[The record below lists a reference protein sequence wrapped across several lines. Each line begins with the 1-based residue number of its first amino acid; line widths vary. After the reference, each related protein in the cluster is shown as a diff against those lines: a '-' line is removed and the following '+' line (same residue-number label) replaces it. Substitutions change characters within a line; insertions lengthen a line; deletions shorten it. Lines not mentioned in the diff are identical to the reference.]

1 MREIYLSGYN
11 NFVLPFLIGMIFVLS
26 WCVIGSLRVILQLT
40 HEDRKK
46 FFLSLINPKIM
57 AKNVRDWFCDCLFHV
72 KLWKR
77 NKLLGYMHSSIAFG
91 WFMIIVIGHI
101 EVFLYTPQRV
111 HQIWYPIFFRYFVA
125 VTDSTMKGSFFFFLM
140 DFFLLIILSGIILA
154 IVKRVRSRFFGMRRT
169 TRASFTDLVGLYS
182 LWSIFPLRLLA
193 EGFTADISGG
203 SFLTKSLNWVLHSF
217 LSDQM
222 NMLPTWWAYSIA
234 LGIFMCILPFSR
246 YMHIPAEIL
255 LIPMRN
261 AGLEVRHARR
271 GYAKLQVYSCP
282 SCGVCIDACPMGV
295 VKANTKDATVYLNRQ
310 IKRYNEKR
318 IEEIS
323 DKCLLCGKCT
333 AVCPVGVEG
342 DKMRIAQRS
351 VRKYN
356 LSPDYSN
363 IDTNQMKNKV
373 NKNVI
378 TINKNVFSIESEHV
392 LYFAGCMTAL
402 TPTIIKSMSSIL
414 GKAGVN
420 WTFMD
425 KDGGI
430 CCGRPMWTAGRF
442 EQAKQM
448 IEKNTEIIMSS
459 GATTLLLSC
468 PICYKIFKERYRL
481 EGIEIIHHTEYIDRL
496 VKEGRLTLTPSE
508 TKYVYHDPCELGRGC
523 GIYEQPRNVI
533 SGMGSLVEAAKT
545 GKESICCGGSLG
557 SLTLSFEKRKAM
569 TENALA
575 NLKVASPDIIV
586 TACPLCRSTFN
597 RYSDI
602 PVKDIVEI
610 ADAATEKINT
620 KKHKS

>member
-1 MREIYLSGYN
+1 
-11 NFVLPFLIGMIFVLS
+11 
-26 WCVIGSLRVILQLT
+26 
-40 HEDRKK
+40 
-46 FFLSLINPKIM
+46 
-57 AKNVRDWFCDCLFHV
+57 
-72 KLWKR
+72 
-77 NKLLGYMHSSIAFG
+77 
-91 WFMIIVIGHI
+91 
-101 EVFLYTPQRV
+101 
-111 HQIWYPIFFRYFVA
+111 
-125 VTDSTMKGSFFFFLM
+125 
-140 DFFLLIILSGIILA
+140 
-154 IVKRVRSRFFGMRRT
+154 
-169 TRASFTDLVGLYS
+169 
-182 LWSIFPLRLLA
+182 
-193 EGFTADISGG
+193 
-203 SFLTKSLNWVLHSF
+203 
-217 LSDQM
+217 
-222 NMLPTWWAYSIA
+222 
-234 LGIFMCILPFSR
+234 
-246 YMHIPAEIL
+246 
-255 LIPMRN
+255 
-261 AGLEVRHARR
+261 
-271 GYAKLQVYSCP
+271 
-282 SCGVCIDACPMGV
+282 
-295 VKANTKDATVYLNRQ
+295 
-310 IKRYNEKR
+310 
-318 IEEIS
+318 
-323 DKCLLCGKCT
+323 
-333 AVCPVGVEG
+333 
-342 DKMRIAQRS
+342 
-351 VRKYN
+351 
-356 LSPDYSN
+356 
-363 IDTNQMKNKV
+363 
-373 NKNVI
+373 
-378 TINKNVFSIESEHV
+378 
-392 LYFAGCMTAL
+392 MTAL